1 MNHEEELQQ
10 SLLDI
15 FAQGQETLDEAKKKN
30 QSESSNRAQ
39 FLRLSKDGTYNVRIL
54 PLAPVIDA
62 QGNVLPLERKGYE
75 YPIKEY
81 MLKIKTGKFDK
92 KGKEIIQFV
101 NICNARLVFPDL
113 ANDLLDLYVQVACNL
128 YADNEKL
135 CKTLRGSSY
144 NGGLRYDSKRCM
156 YVLDVDNRAD
166 GMKIL
171 QLSFAQYK
179 ELESRK
185 LSLWAK
191 LAKRGAVP
199 CPISSPLNA
208 YPVEIERKNDNGK
221 TSYVFN
227 IDTVADKDELSD
239 AELQALLD
247 APRLP
252 EALYKYTRFHLEA
265 TIAFLKQMDEQYQI
279 DVMKEEDI
287 QDCIDQIKLKL
298 PSDDQSHFVIKGE
311 ETDGEGNNAITLDDL
326 FKIYDALEEEGKSDR
341 SEEGADLRG
350 QICDFIEAYDL
361 DIKVSR
367 TKSNLDLLEEID
379 ELMGGEDE
387 KPAQAPKKPA
397 KQEEDDDEE
406 DDAPAAELPE
416 SDPEEDPEE
425 DEDPEPR
432 HSRRERNDD
441 TNEPAARPRRVT
453 RPARRRQ

>member
-15 FAQGQETLDEAKKKN
+15 FAQGQETLDEAKRKN

-62 QGNVLPLERKGYE
+62 SGKVLPLERKGYE

-81 MLKIKTGKFDK
+81 VLKIKTGKFDK
-92 KGKEIIQFV
+92 KGKEIVQFV
-101 NICNARLVFPDL
+101 NICNARLVFPKL
-113 ANDLLDLYVQVACNL
+113 ENDLLDLYVQTACDL
-128 YADNEKL
+128 YANNEKL

-185 LSLWAK
+185 LNIWTK
-191 LAKRGAVP
+191 LSKRGAVP
-199 CPISSPLNA
+199 CPISSPLDA

-221 TSYVFN
+221 TSYAFN
-227 IDTVADKDELSD
+227 IDTLSNKDELSD
-239 AELQALLD
+239 AELQTLLD
-247 APRLP
+247 TPRLP
-252 EALYKYTRFHLEA
+252 DVLYKYTRFHLEA

-279 DVMKEEDI
+279 NVMKEDDI
-287 QDCIDQIKLKL
+287 KDCIDQIKLQL

-311 ETDGEGNNAITLDDL
+311 EADGEGNNAITLDDL

-350 QICDFIEAYDL
+350 QICDFIEANDL

-367 TKSNLDLLEEID
+367 TKSNLDLLEEI
-379 ELMGGEDE
+379 ENLMAGG
-387 KPAQAPKKPA
+387 KKPS
-397 KQEEDDDEE
+397 KQEEEYEDD

-416 SDPEEDPEE
+416 EDSDEDPEE

-432 HSRRERNDD
+432 NSRRERNDD
-441 TNEPAARPRRVT
+441 TNEPAARPRRVS

>member
-39 FLRLSKDGTYNVRIL
+39 FLRLSKDGIYNVRIL

-92 KGKEIIQFV
+92 KNQEIIQFV

-113 ANDLLDLYVQVACNL
+113 DNDLLDLYVQVACNL

-239 AELQALLD
+239 AELQDLLN

-265 TIAFLKQMDEQYQI
+265 TIAFLKQMDERYQI
-279 DVMKEEDI
+279 DVMKEDDI

-311 ETDGEGNNAITLDDL
+311 ETDDEGNNAITLNDL
-326 FKIYDALEEEGKSDR
+326 YKIYDALEEEGKSDR

-350 QICDFIEAYDL
+350 QICDFIEAQDL
-361 DIKVSR
+361 GIKVSR

-379 ELMGGEDE
+379 KLMGGEDE
-387 KPAQAPKKPA
+387 KPAPASKKSA
-397 KQEEDDDEE
+397 KQEESDDEE
-406 DDAPAAELPE
+406 NDAPATELPE
-416 SDPEEDPEE
+416 YDLEEDLEE
-425 DEDPEPR
+425 DEGSESH